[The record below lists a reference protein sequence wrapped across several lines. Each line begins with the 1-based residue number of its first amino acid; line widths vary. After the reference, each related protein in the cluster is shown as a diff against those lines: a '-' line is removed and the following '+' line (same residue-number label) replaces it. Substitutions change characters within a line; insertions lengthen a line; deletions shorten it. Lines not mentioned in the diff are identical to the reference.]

1 KVAREGMTDGDAAT
15 LEAGATTLEVAH
27 EALLRRWPTLAD
39 LLREDRD
46 ALLLLDGVLI
56 AAVDWDKAEA
66 TRKPDFL
73 AHRGSRLSDAQTL
86 ASRGPDWARE
96 IAPARA
102 YLAACQAHETEQ
114 RDKQRR
120 IIGRAFVKPGLQAL
134 EDGRCDHAIRLVAAG
149 ALLANDID
157 LKLVPQLW
165 SVAVRAIFESN
176 AHAVIKGRVTS
187 AFSPDGKRVMTASD
201 DGTACLWDAETG

>member
-1 KVAREGMTDGDAAT
+1 
-15 LEAGATTLEVAH
+15 
-27 EALLRRWPTLAD
+27 
-39 LLREDRD
+39 
-46 ALLLLDGVLI
+46 VLI

-120 IIGRAFVKPGLQAL
+120 IIGRAFVKPALQAL
-134 EDGRCDHAIRLVAAG
+134 EDRLSDHAIRLAAAG
-149 ALLANDID
+149 ASLANDID

-165 SVAVRAIFESN
+165 SFRAGDPPKQCPCGAQGTRRLCGHFGVQPRWQ
-176 AHAVIKGRVTS
+176 ALGDRVS
-187 AFSPDGKRVMTASD
+187 
-201 DGTACLWDAETG
+201 